1 MPKNL
6 PLADIYKERNRMG
19 IVVLI
24 GSVLALI
31 GAFVVMAFL
40 LIKEKK
46 PITDLYVILSIIT
59 IFSALFMIGR
69 VSGLIG

>member
-6 PLADIYKERNRMG
+6 PLADIYKERNHMG

-31 GAFVVMAFL
+31 GAFVFMAFL
-40 LIKEKK
+40 LIKE
-46 PITDLYVILSIIT
+46 IS
-59 IFSALFMIGR
+59 FSLPTPSPFRNNKNANRKMPN
-69 VSGLIG
+69 VK